1 MGAPATDFR
10 PPDREAREAAADPRR
25 HVVLRASAGTGKT
38 TVLTARYLN
47 LLECGVS
54 PRNIL
59 ALTFT
64 RKAAAEMKDRI
75 VARLAEPERRR
86 RLAGRSDLA
95 EVQVSTM
102 DAFDLGLVREFPLD
116 AGVNPGVEVLDERAM
131 PVVRAE
137 AIDRVFSGAAGFDGD
152 RLAALPLLVGRTR
165 SGLRQAAAKY
175 LDNRLTWRRR
185 FEERADDPEV
195 RDTSPPPSLRE
206 AILEA
211 AAGCRRIL
219 ESEPGP
225 PLPVRVALAELLETA
240 PASRSA
246 PRRAGAREALHR
258 ETLERSFRLDIG
270 KPPPW
275 LAGDLAADAA
285 AVKEALRGHRT
296 RWIAWRNARAFL
308 PVWELFRA
316 VEEEY
321 RRLKEERGVMDFDDL
336 TVTAARL
343 LSGLGE
349 FSESRLRLDSRY
361 HHLLVD
367 EFQDTS
373 DAQWALLRALMK
385 PWREGQG
392 VTAERVAEATGGRL
406 RQPTLF
412 VVGDHKQSIY
422 RFRNARVEILG
433 KAEEWIA
440 SLPREKPSAPRIALR
455 WNFRSVRRLRRFV
468 NGASRKIAAEV
479 REGAARDWAFR
490 YDEDDR
496 LPVDAGPMDRE
507 DDAEQPVAVC
517 VTEAAA
523 GRGKGADDDAH
534 REAAE
539 RVAARIAFL
548 LRRGAAAEEIALLAR
563 SGKRLGAYREAVER
577 LGIPAHQLK
586 GAGFFDTPEL
596 RDLAALCRFLARPQ
610 SDRRAVELLRSRFFA
625 LPGDLLVRLK
635 RAGGSPTPFADALR
649 SGGPGLP
656 PSLDA
661 EAASAFREAGSEA
674 ARFRRLA
681 RRLPPSGAVAAVLTA
696 TRYAQRASTGRDP
709 HRAEQTAANLRKALQ
724 HLRAFERGGFPTMEG
739 AARHL
744 AALREGDGTE
754 APVQVE
760 GAVAVMTIHA
770 AKGLEFDHVFLVDCG
785 GTLGGD
791 RGVPRVQEGD
801 DGKWKI
807 ALFKDAP
814 FWKPQDAGRSDS
826 EERRCLYVALTRARR
841 TLTLSWTAGFTKQGE
856 LSKFGAPRFLPS
868 DLVAAASRA
877 ARSPGPGPNGPE
889 DPDTPNTIFW
899 EGHDLEVLPAAP
911 AEDAAPTAD
920 AAPMADAG
928 PTEDAAPAS
937 PG

>member
-25 HVVLRASAGTGKT
+25 QVVLRASAGTGKT

-102 DAFDLGLVREFPLD
+102 DAFNLGLVREFPLD
-116 AGVNPGVEVLDERAM
+116 AGVSPGVEVLDERAM

-137 AIDRVFSGAAGFDGD
+137 AIERVFSGAAGLDGD

-165 SGLRQAAAKY
+165 GGLRQAAGKY

-195 RDTSPPPSLRE
+195 RDASPPPPLRE
-206 AILEA
+206 EILGAE
-211 AAGCRRIL
+211 AGCRRIL

-225 PLPVRVALAELLETA
+225 PLPVRMALEEVLE
-240 PASRSA
+240 PGSASGSA
-246 PRRAGAREALHR
+246 HRAAGAREALHR
-258 ETLERSFRLDIG
+258 ETLERSFRLDIE

-275 LAGDLAADAA
+275 LPGGLAADAN
-285 AVKEALRGHRT
+285 AVREALRGHRT

-321 RRLKEERGVMDFDDL
+321 RRLKEESGVMDFDDL
-336 TVTAARL
+336 TLTATRL

-373 DAQWALLRALMK
+373 DAQWALLQALMR
-385 PWREGQG
+385 PWREGRG
-392 VTAERVAEATGGRL
+392 VTAERVRESTGGRL
-406 RQPTLF
+406 REPTLF

-433 KAEEWIA
+433 KAERWIE
-440 SLPREKPSAPRIALR
+440 SLAREKPAAPRIALR
-455 WNFRSVRRLRRFV
+455 WNFRSVRRLRRFF
-468 NGASRKIAAEV
+468 NGASKQIAGEA

-490 YDEDDR
+490 YEEDDC

-507 DDAEQPVAVC
+507 DDTERPVSVC
-517 VTEAAA
+517 VVEVPA
-523 GRGKGADDDAH
+523 GRGKGADDEAH
-534 REAAE
+534 REIAE
-539 RVAARIAFL
+539 RVAARVASL
-548 LRRGAAAEEIALLAR
+548 LRRGAAPEEIALLAR

-625 LPGDLLVRLK
+625 VPGDLLVRLK
-635 RAGGSPTPFADALR
+635 RAGGPPTPFADALR
-649 SGGPGLP
+649 SGGHDLP
-656 PSLDA
+656 PSLDP
-661 EAASAFREAGSEA
+661 EAASAFREAGA
-674 ARFRRLA
+674 AAAGFRRLA
-681 RRLPPSGAVAAVLTA
+681 RRLPPSGAVAAILET
-696 TRYAQRASTGRDP
+696 TRYAERASIGRDP
-709 HRAEQTAANLRKALQ
+709 HRAEQTAANLKKALQ

-744 AALREGDGTE
+744 GALRDGDGTE

-770 AKGLEFDHVFLVDCG
+770 AKGLEFDHVFLVDCSG
-785 GTLGGD
+785 SLGAD
-791 RGVPRVQEGD
+791 RGIPRVQEGD

-807 ALFKDAP
+807 ALFRDAP

-826 EERRCLYVALTRARR
+826 EERRCMYVAMTRARR
-841 TLTLSWTAGFTKQGE
+841 TLTLSWTARFTKKGA
-856 LSKFGAPRFLPS
+856 LSKVGAPRYLPS

-877 ARSPGPGPNGPE
+877 ARSPGPD
-889 DPDTPNTIFW
+889 DPDSPHTISW
-899 EGHDLEVLPAAP
+899 EGHALEVLPAAS
-911 AEDAAPTAD
+911 
-920 AAPMADAG
+920 
-928 PTEDAAPAS
+928 TETAAPAEGAAAAS
-937 PG
+937 AG

>member
-25 HVVLRASAGTGKT
+25 QVVLRASAGTGKT

-102 DAFDLGLVREFPLD
+102 DAFNLGLVREFPLD
-116 AGVNPGVEVLDERAM
+116 AGVSPGVEVLDERAM

-137 AIDRVFSGAAGFDGD
+137 AVERVFSGAAGFDGD

-165 SGLRQAAAKY
+165 GGLRQAVAKY

-185 FEERADDPEV
+185 FEERADDAEV
-195 RDTSPPPSLRE
+195 RGAAPPPSLRE
-206 AILEA
+206 GLVGAE
-211 AAGCRRIL
+211 AGCRRIL

-225 PLPVRVALAELLETA
+225 PLPVRVALEEILKPA
-240 PASRSA
+240 PASGSA
-246 PRRAGAREALHR
+246 RRGTGAREALHR
-258 ETLERSFRLDIG
+258 ETLERSLRLDLKG
-270 KPPPW
+270 LPPW
-275 LAGDLAADAA
+275 LAGCLAEDAE
-285 AVKEALRGHRT
+285 AVREALRGHRA

-321 RRLKEERGVMDFDDL
+321 RRLKEETGVMDFDDL
-336 TVTAARL
+336 TITATRL

-392 VTAERVAEATGGRL
+392 LTAERVREATGGRL

-433 KAEEWIA
+433 KAEKWIE
-440 SLPREKPSAPRIALR
+440 SLPREEPATPRIALR
-455 WNFRSVRRLRRFV
+455 WNFRSVRRLRRFF
-468 NGASRKIAAEV
+468 NAASKKIAADA

-490 YDEDDR
+490 YEEEDC

-507 DDAEQPVAVC
+507 DDAERPVAVC
-517 VTEAAA
+517 VVEVA
-523 GRGKGADDDAH
+523 GGKGAEDDAH

-539 RVAARIAFL
+539 RVAARIASL
-548 LRRGAAAEEIALLAR
+548 LRRGAVSGEIALLAR

-586 GAGFFDTPEL
+586 GSGFFDTSEL
-596 RDLAALCRFLARPQ
+596 RDLRALCRFLARPR

-625 LPGDLLVRLK
+625 LPGDLFVRLK
-635 RAGGSPTPFADALR
+635 RAGASPTPFADALR
-649 SGGPGLP
+649 SGEPDLP
-656 PSLDA
+656 PSLDP
-661 EAASAFREAGSEA
+661 EAASAFREAGEA
-674 ARFRRLA
+674 AGRFRRLA
-681 RRLPPSGAVAAVLTA
+681 RRLPPSGAVAAILEE
-696 TRYAQRASTGRDP
+696 TRYAERASTGRDP
-709 HRAEQTAANLRKALQ
+709 HRAEQTAANLKKALQ
-724 HLRAFERGGFPTMEG
+724 CLRAFERGGFPTMEG

-744 AALREGDGTE
+744 EALRQGDSTE

-785 GTLGGD
+785 GLLGAD

-807 ALFKDAP
+807 ALFRDAP

-826 EERRCLYVALTRARR
+826 EERRCMYVAMTRARR
-841 TLTLSWTAGFTKQGE
+841 TLTLSWPVRFTGKGR
-856 LSKFGAPRFLPS
+856 LSKIGAPRYLPS
-868 DLVAAASRA
+868 DLVEAAGRA
-877 ARSPGPGPNGPE
+877 VRSPGPD
-889 DPDTPNTIFW
+889 DPDSPNMISW
-899 EGHDLEVLPAAP
+899 EGHDLELLPAAP
-911 AEDAAPTAD
+911 TEPAAPTRPAALAEGA
-920 AAPMADAG
+920 AAP
-928 PTEDAAPAS
+928 PAA
-937 PG
+937 